1 MGTGKNC
8 GGCNKPSFSG
18 NNAFIFII
26 IFILLAIILGGRF
39 FY

>member
-8 GGCNKPSFSG
+8 GENKPCNSG
-18 NNAFIFII
+18 NNAFIIII
-26 IFILLAIILGGRF
+26 IFILMAIILGGRF

>member
-8 GGCNKPSFSG
+8 GGNKPGCFG

>member
-8 GGCNKPSFSG
+8 GGCKPNING